1 MHHLKPLNVLF
12 PRIGGGLSMARV
24 IVMESLF
31 LICIATH
38 FTIYT
43 KHNCSVFR
51 WVWVFEIDFFSEFDL
66 SRSSVQL
73 DWQKSNFIK
82 QWLVAKQCH
91 IILSVL
97 DSNHDACDQMAFKL
111 RSRLE
116 DDTKL
121 LIDGNW
127 KIKYM

>member
-38 FTIYT
+38 FTIYAEIMYMRNIT
-43 KHNCSVFR
+43 ALYFIGFR
-51 WVWVFEIDFFSEFDL
+51 CLKPIHTQFE
-66 SRSSVQL
+66 QY
-73 DWQKSNFIK
+73 
-82 QWLVAKQCH
+82 H
-91 IILSVL
+91 IILLAL
-97 DSNHDACDQMAFKL
+97 DSNHTASDQMA
-111 RSRLE
+111 RLE

-121 LIDGNW
+121 LMLR
-127 KIKYM
+127 KIIGQLKD

>member
-73 DWQKSNFIK
+73 DWQKK
-82 QWLVAKQCH
+82 QFHKTVVGGKAVPH
-91 IILSVL
+91 NTI
-97 DSNHDACDQMAFKL
+97 
-111 RSRLE
+111 RSRL
-116 DDTKL
+116 KPRCMRPNG
-121 LIDGNW
+121 IQI
-127 KIKYM
+127 KITS